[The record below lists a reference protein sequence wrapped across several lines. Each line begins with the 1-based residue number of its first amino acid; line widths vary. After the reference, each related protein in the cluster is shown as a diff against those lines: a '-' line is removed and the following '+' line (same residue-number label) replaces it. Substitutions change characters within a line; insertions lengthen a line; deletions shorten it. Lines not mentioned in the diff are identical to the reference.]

1 MADLV
6 ATMTAL
12 RDAKGWPLADGLI
25 RAAARNDG
33 GSIDSLDRAFRR
45 TGVEQ
50 PREVLG
56 RLVEL
61 RAAAEQMLARSP
73 AGPPSTPVTGPSSSP
88 SPSRSGSAPSSAS
101 PSASSS
107 ASPSTVAGGSDPA
120 SGPDWQGPPSWYRS
134 LPDREETPAPAAPRL
149 SVVPDPAPQPA
160 PGPPQWYRDLQAK
173 DAADAAAATAA
184 ATPAAATPAPPAP
197 PARLP
202 LDPDAT
208 DPFGRQP
215 ARHRA
220 DGPVGAQPS
229 PVQPSPAQPS
239 GAWPSPGQPSTGRA
253 PAPWAGSPHRTT
265 GSDRP
270 AGSPAGP
277 PEPAPTR
284 PVTADELPDPATLSS
299 EWDAFVE
306 SDATLK
312 AVVDSTGRTILHWD
326 AHVPPSGSTAVYL
339 VCGSVDEVPES
350 PSAGDRLA
358 VTLERQVIVP
368 DARHRF
374 FAVFAYPVRSAA
386 DLPDATAVRHAIG
399 RVLTEVADLVVEPA
413 EHGVLLSWTAP
424 AGVDRVRV
432 MRSLP
437 GRSLPRGPDT
447 SRQLTFRGHTFRDGD
462 VEPGATYTYR
472 VYTESL
478 VLGAPDGSIESSP
491 GVERTVTVPG
501 RPDPVAELRGQIMHR
516 DGRVGV
522 SASWRPPTRGEV
534 TLYVAP
540 GGPNADT
547 VVGRTL
553 SADQW
558 ALQVDLLGERIR
570 EPIVAVE
577 DRDTVPWIPL
587 DTHVDGGRHSQWTIS
602 AVTEFSGTRI
612 IGAQDVML
620 HVGDIDEME
629 IEERVDWQLVRST
642 WPTGATFLGV
652 WFVPPGGRSHG
663 APMRL
668 VNRDE
673 FDRFG
678 GVGVAL
684 GPDPVDVLLQGATR
698 YGGDYIRGGQFR
710 KAYPG
715 RWTVRWDLVTVNR
728 FGSTRSL
735 HLFVDRPH
743 WPNLSFMLL
752 ADTTGFPLGTDGPT
766 IQRVCQGELPAVALV
781 PGQWIPA
788 VPEVRVPKGAHLR
801 LLVWTGSG
809 TPPIVIDP
817 VGPPVAP
824 PAPAPAPPLHCPRC
838 LREADLQVQQ
848 FRCQGSCD
856 PRIDHGLTQLLHPGS
871 SDPADEVVAK
881 PVFAVP
887 RSRRQE
893 RRETVLD
900 PPATTAHCSN
910 CGVPSRQEVCPH
922 CHSDLPPNWWA
933 HEVLGVVMVGAR
945 QSGKTTYLSGL
956 VGHLETTLLPA
967 TGGHLRPIDPESEVK
982 LTAHRNMIR
991 AGELFPSTLS
1001 VAQNEQL
1008 LRPMVASIGRA
1019 PDGRNR
1025 AISLFD
1031 VAGED
1036 MSRTETV
1043 RPYAPALAHSDLI
1056 VILIDPLQL
1065 PGVREWLHGVVPLP
1079 EQGAPPLTVVGNVV
1093 NEIRLLRGIPTG
1105 RLPNR
1110 AAVVFAKFDGIQ
1122 AVAKEPQSP
1131 LSRLIGPGNALWR
1144 DPYVNQPG
1152 LYSEPDGRRVHDE
1165 VRALLLA
1172 MNERALVDEVEQ
1184 SFAEFRYFALSAL
1197 GHGPKGRQLTDAGAS
1212 PQRVGDP
1219 IRWLLWSRGWGT

>member
-6 ATMTAL
+6 TTMTAL
-12 RDAKGWPLADGLI
+12 RDARGWRVPDGLI

-33 GSIDSLDRAFRR
+33 GSIESLDRAFQR
-45 TGVEQ
+45 TGVQQ
-50 PREVLG
+50 PREILG
-56 RLVEL
+56 QLVEL
-61 RAAAEQMLARSP
+61 RAEAERMLARQLATSAPSP
-73 AGPPSTPVTGPSSSP
+73 SAPGTGPSPFPAAAAPPPAASP
-88 SPSRSGSAPSSAS
+88 SPG
-101 PSASSS
+101 
-107 ASPSTVAGGSDPA
+107 
-120 SGPDWQGPPSWYRS
+120 SGPGRATDPHAHPEWQGPPSWYRS
-134 LPDREETPAPAAPRL
+134 LPEREETAEPAAPRL
-149 SVVPDPAPQPA
+149 SVVPDPVPEPA
-160 PGPPQWYRDLQAK
+160 PGPPQWYRELQAK
-173 DAADAAAATAA
+173 ERAKESEDAV
-184 ATPAAATPAPPAP
+184 PAAPTP
-197 PARLP
+197 
-202 LDPDAT
+202 DPDAT
-208 DPFGRQP
+208 DPFGRRP

-220 DGPVGAQPS
+220 DEPPAVSRPAGPAWPRPASTVAPGAAMVPGSAAARPAPAAPTTPVAPSVERAAPS
-229 PVQPSPAQPS
+229 PV
-239 GAWPSPGQPSTGRA
+239 
-253 PAPWAGSPHRTT
+253 
-265 GSDRP
+265 
-270 AGSPAGP
+270 
-277 PEPAPTR
+277 
-284 PVTADELPDPATLSS
+284 VADDLPDPAVLSP
-299 EWDAFVE
+299 EWDAFAE
-306 SDATLK
+306 SDATLR
-312 AVVDSTGRTILHWD
+312 AVVDSTGRTILRWD
-326 AHVPPSGSTAVYL
+326 EHVPTAGSTSVYL
-339 VCGSVDEVPES
+339 VCGAPDTVPES
-350 PSAGDRLA
+350 PSAAERVL
-358 VTLERQVIVP
+358 VTVDRQVILP
-368 DARHRF
+368 DTRHRF

-386 DLPDATAVRHAIG
+386 ELPDATAVRHAIG

-424 AGVDRVRV
+424 DGIDRVRV

-437 GRSLPRGPDT
+437 GRPLPKGPDA
-447 SRQLTFRGHTFRDGD
+447 SRQLTFRGHTFRDVD
-462 VEPGATYTYR
+462 VEPGVTYTYR
-472 VYTESL
+472 VYTESP
-478 VLGAPDGSIESSP
+478 VLGAHDGSIESSP
-491 GVERTVTVPG
+491 GLERTVTVPG
-501 RPDPVAELRGQIMHR
+501 RPEPVTELRGQIRYR
-516 DGRVGV
+516 DERVGV
-522 SASWRPPTRGEV
+522 GASWRPPARGTV

-553 SADQW
+553 SAEQW
-558 ALQVDLLGERIR
+558 ALQVGLLGERIR
-570 EPIVAVE
+570 EPVVAVE
-577 DRDTVPWIPL
+577 DRDTIPWIPL

-602 AVTEFSGTRI
+602 AVTELSGTRI

-620 HVGDIDEME
+620 HVGDIDEVQ

-668 VNRDE
+668 VNREE

-678 GVGVAL
+678 GVGCTL
-684 GPDPVDVLLQGATR
+684 GPEPVDVLLQGATR
-698 YGGDYIRGGQFR
+698 YGGDYIRGGQVR
-710 KAYPG
+710 EAYPG
-715 RWTVRWDLVTVNR
+715 RWTVRWDLAAVNR
-728 FGSTRSL
+728 FGSSRSL
-735 HLFVDRPH
+735 QLLVDRPH

-766 IQRVCQGELPAVALV
+766 VQRVCQGEVPHTALT
-781 PGQWIPA
+781 PGQWVMA

-824 PAPAPAPPLHCPRC
+824 PGPAPAAALHCPRC
-838 LREADLQVQQ
+838 LREADMRVQQ
-848 FRCQGSCD
+848 FRCQGSCE
-856 PRIDHGLTQLLHPGS
+856 PRIDPGLTQLRHPGS
-871 SDPADEVVAK
+871 SDPADAVVAK
-881 PVFAVP
+881 PVFPVP
-887 RSRRQE
+887 RSSHQE

-900 PPATTAHCSN
+900 PPQPTAHCPN
-910 CGVPSRQEVCPH
+910 CGVQSRQEVCPH
-922 CHSDLPPNWWA
+922 CHADLPPNWWA

-967 TGGHLRPIDPESEVK
+967 VGGHLRPIDAESEAK

-1001 VAQNEQL
+1001 AAQNEEL
-1008 LRPMVASIGRA
+1008 LRPMIASIGRA
-1019 PDGRNR
+1019 PGGRNR

-1036 MSRTETV
+1036 MSRPETV
-1043 RPYAPALAHSDLI
+1043 RPYAPALAHADLI

-1065 PGVREWLHGVVPLP
+1065 PGVRDWLHGVIPLP

-1105 RLPNR
+1105 PLPNR

-1144 DPYVNQPG
+1144 DPYVVQPG
-1152 LYSEPDGRRVHDE
+1152 LYQEPDGRRVHDE

-1184 SFAEFRYFALSAL
+1184 SFQEFRYFALSAL

-1219 IRWLLWSRGWGT
+1219 IRWLLFSRGWGT